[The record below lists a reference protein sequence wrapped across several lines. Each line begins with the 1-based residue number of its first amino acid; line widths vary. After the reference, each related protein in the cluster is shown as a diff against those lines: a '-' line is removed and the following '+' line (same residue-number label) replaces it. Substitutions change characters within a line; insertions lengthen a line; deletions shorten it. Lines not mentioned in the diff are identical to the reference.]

1 MVVQQKVERQRSE
14 KPGISSNY
22 ISPLAIR
29 DNQPGESF
37 FWQNVSSKSLL
48 ASSNDDDY
56 IPLSGENSSLL
67 RSPLS

>member
-1 MVVQQKVERQRSE
+1 MVVQQKVGHQRSE

-22 ISPLAIR
+22 ISPLTIR
-29 DNQPGESF
+29 DNKPGESF

-56 IPLSGENSSLL
+56 IALSSQ
-67 RSPLS
+67 LS